1 MIFQSVQ
8 VLKVAKHIKLIID
21 GCIDMIGNRP
31 TIWSS
36 YCSSALC
43 TDNHSILSA
52 EWNGAAMYS
61 SCEGNTLSDK
71 FCDLD
76 ENNTMLLWNW
86 YYDITWTFRKNT
98 SIKVSHPLHY
108 GVCGDGGHICS
119 ASTLIALYGTL
130 ESRVKRLKGW
140 LDETSKFINSWWR
153 SQTKR

>member
-52 EWNGAAMYS
+52 EWNGAALYLL
-61 SCEGNTLSDK
+61 CEGNPLSDK

-86 YYDITWTFRKNT
+86 YYDISWTFRKNA

-108 GVCGDGGHICS
+108 WVRGDGGHVYS
-119 ASTLIALYGTL
+119 AITWIVLYGTL
-130 ESRVKRLKGW
+130 ESRVLRLKGW
-140 LDETSKFINSWWR
+140 VDWIFQFINPWWR
-153 SQTKR
+153 S